1 MVSYV
6 LYGFKE
12 TWRRLGNLRRR
23 LSRPPEYIL
32 FLLEGAYPDLP
43 PAGGGPWRRWTGGR
57 QPNLE
62 ELAHRLEQVGADP
75 RVHGVVFQVKN
86 LRLNPAQVE
95 ALRDQFRRLREAGKR
110 VVVWAT
116 DYDTPAYWLA
126 CAADEILLQPG
137 GTVGPLGVRQEYLFL
152 AEALEAAGLRGD
164 FVQISPYK
172 TASDKFTRTDFS
184 EEARAMAEWLA
195 DSQFQELLG
204 AIQEGRGLDEAGA
217 RALVDASPLTDE
229 EAARR
234 GAVDGL
240 VNAEALPAHVGREG
254 RPASLASWEEAARSL
269 LRPPLPRP
277 DRYVARMRIEG
288 VIVDGWSRRPPLR
301 LPLPLVGG
309 PQTGDLSI
317 VQQARRVAKDRRA
330 VALIVHVDS
339 GGGSA
344 TASEAIASA
353 LAQVAARK
361 PVVAVM
367 GEVAGSGGYYVTTPA
382 HWVVA
387 RPSTITGSIGVLMG
401 KFVDTGFTRKLRANR
416 RVVSRGEHI
425 SLYHPDGPFDERE
438 RAWVWAQVERI
449 YQLFCQRVAAARKLT
464 VEAVDRVGGG
474 RVWTGRQALEHR
486 LVDQLGGTREAV
498 AKALELAG
506 VRGPVAIRDLAEE
519 RRLAAPEA
527 GPAALVEGVAAFLGG
542 LRGLFRAGAPL
553 VLTPLL
559 WRAGASR
566 E

>member
-1 MVSYV
+1 
-6 LYGFKE
+6 
-12 TWRRLGNLRRR
+12 
-23 LSRPPEYIL
+23 
-32 FLLEGAYPDLP
+32 
-43 PAGGGPWRRWTGGR
+43 
-57 QPNLE
+57 
-62 ELAHRLEQVGADP
+62 
-75 RVHGVVFQVKN
+75 
-86 LRLNPAQVE
+86 
-95 ALRDQFRRLREAGKR
+95 RLREAGKR

-116 DYDTPAYWLA
+116 DYDTHAYWLA

-353 LAQVAARK
+353 LAQVAARQ
-361 PVVAVM
+361 PEGAVM
-367 GEVAGSGGYYVTTPA
+367 GGGGGSGGSYVTTPA

-401 KFVDTGFTRKLRANR
+401 KCVDTGFTRKLRANR

-527 GPAALVEGVAAFLGG
+527 GPAALVEGVAAFL
-542 LRGLFRAGAPL
+542 
-553 VLTPLL
+553 
-559 WRAGASR
+559 
-566 E
+566 